1 MTHCGTLRDYCFKDV
16 DEATDNIRGSK
27 VAS

>member
-1 MTHCGTLRDYCFKDV
+1 MTHCGTLRDYCFNDV
-16 DEATDNIRGSK
+16 DEATDDIRGSK

>member
-1 MTHCGTLRDYCFKDV
+1 MTHCGTLRDYCFNDV
-16 DEATDNIRGSK
+16 DEATDDNRGSK

>member
-1 MTHCGTLRDYCFKDV
+1 MTHRGTLRDYCFKDV
-16 DEATDNIRGSK
+16 DEATDDIRDSK